1 MEFILFAVALVIIA
15 RSGLGRAM
23 ADRIRYGTAGA
34 AGAAG
39 SDRRLEEYAAQV
51 TEELT
56 ALRAE
61 LTDLAERMD
70 FTGRTLLQLKRSDA
84 LPQGSG
90 LERDGGQ

>member
-1 MEFILFAVALVIIA
+1 MELIFLAIALVIVA
-15 RSGLGRAM
+15 RSGLGRAV
-23 ADRIRYGTAGA
+23 ADRIRYGTAGP
-34 AGAAG
+34 AG

-70 FTGRTLLQLKRSDA
+70 FAERALLQLKRSDA
-84 LPQGSG
+84 LPQGSA
-90 LERDGGQ
+90 LERDGGVS

>member
-1 MEFILFAVALVIIA
+1 MEFILFAIALVIIA

-34 AGAAG
+34 AG
-39 SDRRLEEYAAQV
+39 SDRRLEEYASQV

-70 FTGRTLLQLKRSDA
+70 FAERTLLQLKRSDA

>member
-1 MEFILFAVALVIIA
+1 MEFIFLAIALVIVA
-15 RSGLGRAM
+15 RSGLGRAL
-23 ADRIRYGTAGA
+23 ADRIRYGT

-51 TEELT
+51 GEELT

-61 LTDLAERMD
+61 LMDLAERMD
-70 FTGRTLLQLKRSDA
+70 FAERALLQLKRSDA

-90 LERDGGQ
+90 LARDSGQA